1 MKYVRKLSMEMAH
14 LRIIAL
20 GCLNWRCSQVLSTPI
35 RTLAFIPSLFLF
47 LKQMEGLQRSRYG
60 TMAEG
65 KKPSKFSRALDTWR
79 QLLSSLLHSLTSNTE
94 TEEKPSYFKLQEKKA
109 AIEFFIFPTVITP
122 YTPEHDTLT
131 PVVMY
136 GKCGNKTSSQKSVD
150 LEPNCGN
157 DIFPC
162 LCSAWKEEKFPIE
175 I

>member
-1 MKYVRKLSMEMAH
+1 
-14 LRIIAL
+14 
-20 GCLNWRCSQVLSTPI
+20 
-35 RTLAFIPSLFLF
+35 
-47 LKQMEGLQRSRYG
+47 MEGLQRSRYG

-109 AIEFFIFPTVITP
+109 AIEFFISPTVITP
-122 YTPEHDTLT
+122 YTPEHDTLI

-162 LCSAWKEEKFPIE
+162 LCSA
-175 I
+175 